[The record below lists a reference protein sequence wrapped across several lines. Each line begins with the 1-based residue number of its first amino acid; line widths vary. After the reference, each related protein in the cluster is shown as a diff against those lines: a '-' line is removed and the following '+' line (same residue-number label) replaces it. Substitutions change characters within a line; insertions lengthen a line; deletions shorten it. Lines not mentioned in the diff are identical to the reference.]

1 MLKQITQELD
11 ISISSLKSFYN
22 HIIINLMSF
31 IEMCDKFEP
40 VIIQLR
46 KGEKSIGALCN
57 LFKSY
62 RKSIESGNTQFQKAV
77 ETFKLELPR
86 ESNLDT
92 LSTAFNSLIE
102 YCMKIIHHQSNYAK
116 TISMEIIEPLELFYS
131 QFINS
136 CNEESVKG
144 HSLLREIAKYRERNQ
159 KAKEKYYQSCEQLE
173 KIERSERSCF
183 DDNKE
188 KLEKLQKTTSVQ
200 RLQVAKNLDIYTA
213 NFKELCRSCDKYDAI
228 MPGIMES
235 LQKGN
240 ESRIHFIKYTLERHT
255 RSHLKSIECSR
266 EVIEDFAS
274 IISNINSNID
284 IRVFVDMHKSKQK
297 PPREDFVKFDQ
308 YLLNKDRPAVVE
320 EQVKEEDYEVIESS
334 SVKIGEDPDTEL
346 VARVLDHLIPGEEGD
361 IASSGSLDPVY
372 YSRISEL
379 LHSPDGR
386 GLFCDL
392 LETKRCQS
400 LLNYSKATQLAALI
414 KSFLTSM
421 MIQEDNDAAVFCKI
435 VVLAHVFYTEDEA
448 GKRNYLTHYLE
459 SHAIWQEEFR
469 WIEAIEAAT
478 YTKIQTDL
486 EYCKTLPRKKKGL
499 LNIIKDFGKAAFQKD
514 GDEERCEKLAA
525 FMIMGQ
531 FNFHMIHLGLP
542 QEISTNIVLSFCKQ
556 VELDQERTCNLLAEL
571 QANQKINTKHEK
583 YKISLLAREKEKSRW
598 DKMLPIGL
606 ALEFLRPDECFEL
619 LLVSKSWNL
628 TLRIGIF
635 KKWLLDWNIQ
645 PSRKLQ
651 LRNMVWVDALKAE
664 SRPIDYFSI
673 LSQSLLEQ
681 HLIKGL
687 CEIIDI
693 DVARSYQGND
703 LMPPQLLKNILKSYA
718 YYNLEV
724 GYCQGMNYIVGTI
737 YLQVQN
743 EELAFKILVAL
754 IDKFQMKNLFISSLP
769 KLKQFFY
776 QLDRIIGLFLPELH
790 EKFKEISICSGHF
803 SSSWFITL
811 YSSILQYKPEVLY
824 KVWDM
829 FILEGWKTIFKVAIA
844 ILSKLSR
851 SIVAGK
857 FEDIMVI
864 LSNFQMV
871 NGGIDIFDDDFITKV
886 QQVNISNALLR
897 DLESE
902 YEYLKLKAST
912 SSKILYT

>member
-1 MLKQITQELD
+1 
-11 ISISSLKSFYN
+11 
-22 HIIINLMSF
+22 MSF
-31 IEMCDKFEP
+31 SEICDKFEP

-62 RKSIESGNTQFQKAV
+62 RKTIESGNHQFQKAV
-77 ETFKLELPR
+77 EAFKVELPR
-86 ESNLDT
+86 ENNLDT
-92 LSTAFNSLIE
+92 LSTALNSLID
-102 YCMKIIHHQSNYAK
+102 YCSKIIQHQNNYAK

-131 QFINS
+131 QFVNS
-136 CNEESVKG
+136 CNEMSVKG
-144 HSLLREIAKYRERNQ
+144 HSLLRETSKYRERNQ

-173 KIERSERSCF
+173 KLERSERSYF
-183 DDNKE
+183 DDNRE
-188 KLEKLQKTTSVQ
+188 KLEKLQKATSVQ
-200 RLQVAKNLDIYTA
+200 RLQVAKSMDTYSLG
-213 NFKELCRSCDKYDAI
+213 FKELCQSCDKYDAT

-235 LQKGN
+235 LQKSN
-240 ESRIHFIKYTLERHT
+240 ESRIHFIKYTLEKYT
-255 RSHLKSIECSR
+255 KSHLKSIESSR
-266 EVIEDFAS
+266 EVIDDFAS

-284 IRVFVDMHKSKQK
+284 IRVFVDLNKSSKK
-297 PPREDFVKFDQ
+297 PLREDFVKFDQ
-308 YLLNKDRPAVVE
+308 YVLNKNRPVVLE
-320 EQVKEEDYEVIESS
+320 ERVKDEEYEVIEASS
-334 SVKIGEDPDTEL
+334 LKTGEDPDTEL
-346 VARVLDHLIPGEEGD
+346 VVKVLDHLIPGEESD
-361 IASSGSLDPVY
+361 MVILGSLDPVF

-379 LHSPDGR
+379 LHTPDGR

-392 LETKRCQS
+392 LETKRCYS

-421 MIQEDNDAAVFCKI
+421 MMQEDNDAAVFCKI
-435 VVLAHVFYTEDEA
+435 VVLAHVFYTEDET
-448 GKRNYLTHYLE
+448 GKRKYLTHFLE
-459 SHAIWQEEFR
+459 NHAIWQEEFR

-478 YTKIQTDL
+478 DTKIQTDL
-486 EYCKTLPRKKKGL
+486 EYYKSVPKKKKGL
-499 LNIIKDFGKAAFQKD
+499 FNIIKNLGKAAFQKD
-514 GDEERCEKLAA
+514 EDEERAEKLAA

-542 QEISTNIVLSFCKQ
+542 QEISTNIVLSFCKK

-571 QANQKINTKHEK
+571 QANQKINTKHDK

-606 ALEFLRPDECFEL
+606 ALDFLRPEECFEL
-619 LLVSKSWNL
+619 LLVSRPWNA

-645 PSRKLQ
+645 PARKLH
-651 LRNMVWVDALKAE
+651 LRNMVWVDVLKAE

-673 LSQSLLEQ
+673 LSQSIAEQ
-681 HLIKGL
+681 HILKGL
-687 CEIIDI
+687 SEIIDI
-693 DVARSYQGND
+693 DVARSYQGNE
-703 LMPPQLLKNILKSYA
+703 LMPPQLLKNILKTFA
-718 YYNLEV
+718 YYNIEV

-743 EELAFKILVAL
+743 EALAFKILVAL
-754 IDKFQMKNLFISSLP
+754 IDKFQMKNLFVSSLP

-844 ILSKLSR
+844 ILAKLSR

-857 FEDIMVI
+857 FEDIMMI
-864 LSNFQMV
+864 LTNFQIV
-871 NGGIDIFDDDFITKV
+871 NGGMDIFDEDFITKV

-902 YEYLKLKAST
+902 YEHLKLKAST
-912 SSKILYT
+912 SSKIIYT